1 MTITRHQLDEKIN
14 DPTSG
19 SPRIYVACLAA
30 YNNGRLHGKWI
41 AADQPLEDM
50 ASEVRAMLA
59 KSPEPGAEEWAIHD
73 YEGFGSLR
81 LGENERLARISA
93 IATGIS
99 EHGQPFIAWLSCDS
113 SRDLNEPK
121 AFTDAYRGEWESSR
135 AYTEAHAESAG
146 LYRAAEKAG
155 SPFINV
161 DVDALQRDL
170 EAATY
175 TVHSGHGTVYIFA
188 ANVD

>member
-1 MTITRHQLDEKIN
+1 MTVTRHQLYEKTS

-19 SPRIYVACLAA
+19 SLRIYVACLAA

-59 KSPEPGAEEWAIHD
+59 KSPEPRAEEWAIHD
-73 YEGFGSLR
+73 HEGFGSLR

-99 EHGQPFIAWLSCDS
+99 EHGPAFIAWLSHDPS
-113 SRDLNEPK
+113 QDLSEPQ
-121 AFTDAYRGEWESSR
+121 AFVDAYRGEWESLR
-135 AYTEAHAESAG
+135 AYADGYAESTG
-146 LYRAAEKAG
+146 LNKAAERAG
-155 SPFINV
+155 SPYIRV
-161 DVDALQRDL
+161 DLDALLRDL
-170 EAATY
+170 KMAVY
-175 TVHSGHGTVYIFA
+175 TVDSSHDTVYVFD
-188 ANVD
+188 ANV

>member
-1 MTITRHQLDEKIN
+1 MTVTRHQLDDKTN

-30 YNNGRLHGKWI
+30 YNNGRLHGEWI
-41 AADQPLEDM
+41 AADHPLEDM

-59 KSPEPGAEEWAIHD
+59 KSPEPRAEEWAIHD

-99 EHGQPFIAWLSCDS
+99 EHGLAFIAWLSRDS
-113 SRDLNEPK
+113 SRDLSKPN
-121 AFTDAYRGEWESSR
+121 AFADAYRGEWESLR
-135 AYTEAHAESAG
+135 AYTEASAELRG
-146 LYRAAEKAG
+146 TAEKAG
-155 SPFINV
+155 SPSIRVNMEE
-161 DVDALQRDL
+161 LQAEL
-170 EAATY
+170 ETETY
-175 TVHSGHGTVYIFA
+175 IVLSDHGTVYVFD
-188 ANVD
+188 ANM

>member
-1 MTITRHQLDEKIN
+1 MTAVNRKLQRPAN
-14 DPTSG
+14 DLATG
-19 SPRIYVACLAA
+19 SPRIYVACLAS

-41 AADQPLEDM
+41 AADHPLEDM

-99 EHGQPFIAWLSCDS
+99 EHGPAFIAWLSRDS
-113 SRDLNEPK
+113 SRDLSKPN
-121 AFTDAYRGEWESSR
+121 AFADAYRGEWESLR
-135 AYTEAHAESAG
+135 AYTEASAELRG
-146 LYRAAEKAG
+146 TAEKAG
-155 SPFINV
+155 SPSLRVNMEE
-161 DVDALQRDL
+161 LQAEL
-170 EAATY
+170 ETETY
-175 TVHSGHGTVYIFA
+175 IVPSDHGTVYVFD
-188 ANVD
+188 ANI

>member
-1 MTITRHQLDEKIN
+1 MTVTPHQLDEKTN
-14 DPTSG
+14 DLTSG

-99 EHGQPFIAWLSCDS
+99 EHGPAFIAWLSCDS
-113 SRDLNEPK
+113 SRDLSKPN
-121 AFTDAYRGEWESSR
+121 AFADAYRGEWESLR
-135 AYTEAHAESAG
+135 AYTEAYAESAELCG
-146 LYRAAEKAG
+146 AAEKAG
-155 SPFINV
+155 SPYIRV

-170 EAATY
+170 EMDVYA
-175 TVHSGHGTVYIFA
+175 VPSGHGTVYVFG
-188 ANVD
+188 ANID

>member
-1 MTITRHQLDEKIN
+1 MTAVNRKLQRPAN
-14 DPTSG
+14 DLATG
-19 SPRIYVACLAA
+19 SPRIYVACLAS

-41 AADQPLEDM
+41 AADHPLEDM

-99 EHGQPFIAWLSCDS
+99 EHGPAFIAWLSRDF
-113 SRDLNEPK
+113 SRDLSKPN
-121 AFTDAYRGEWESSR
+121 AFADAYRGEWESLR
-135 AYTEAHAESAG
+135 AYTEAYAQSTG
-146 LYRAAEKAG
+146 LYRVAEKAG
-155 SPFINV
+155 SPYIRV

-170 EAATY
+170 EMDVY
-175 TVHSGHGTVYIFA
+175 TVPSGHGTVYVFDSNI
-188 ANVD
+188 D